1 MRRKGVG
8 VEMIQEEAKTK
19 KQSSWGVR
27 RILGIVIAIFCIAG
41 IAYTVVSR
49 GENIYQEILK
59 QKEEDNTQIDYNE
72 YLNLFLMSGY
82 KIYVPIEIERQ
93 GEELFPEEIYF
104 NWETGMQDIKLE
116 EIDISNEATTE
127 QQSVI
132 EDEFVDEDTYD
143 DRYNNDENELY
154 NINVDEMKLDYSDR
168 YDIDYSDLYESL
180 DLGEHLITTNAISYL
195 MQDNQ
200 TGYQVS
206 SDAGAAFTKAVQEGI
221 ISQKLKDQYPVI
233 LFIQYDNKGN
243 PSVLD
248 YYGVKKAQVQTALS
262 ANKMSNLYPQ
272 EKTEEMKDVTFL
284 LAIHED
290 GIEKLSRYYGYYDTE
305 NYEFAYERFIFVAF
319 FAAKAVI
326 LLAVLLMVFR
336 LIGVDDELITRIPVE
351 FTGTAT
357 VLLVLGYIL
366 MSNMTYYLFTA
377 DIIEVIQ
384 EVGNAIAMDL
394 LPVGDKLGFLLIY
407 VAWFLYLGCI
417 LIFSVAWLQI
427 IRKGPV
433 RYLKENSITI
443 SILRWMVRTIKRGYQ
458 KITNFDF
465 DDQVNRVVLKLVAI
479 NAVII
484 AIMCS
489 IWFFGW
495 GVLFFYS
502 VILFFL
508 LRNYLRNAQVYYQ
521 KILSATKEMA
531 KGNLNVE
538 ISEPLGIFEPLKQ
551 ELLQVKEGF
560 SRAVEEEVKSQNMR
574 NELITNVSHDLK
586 TPLTAIITYVELLKD
601 ESISEEQ
608 RREYITT
615 LDRKSQ
621 RLKHLIEDLFEVS
634 KLNSNNVQLQVVD
647 VDLVALLKQVQFEY
661 EEKFEEQSI
670 ELISKLPQE
679 KVMVTLD
686 SQKTYRIFENLFGNI
701 IKYTMPNTRA
711 YVEINK
717 EESQVTISL
726 KNISQHVIEMEGEL
740 LTERFV
746 RGDQAR
752 NTEGSGLGLAIV
764 KSLVEKQGGT
774 IQIIVDGDLFKTII
788 QFPNHLF
795 AQTNQ
800 EEVKKVNYGPDVEQ
814 QSWMTTSDSMK
825 EEQSRMTA
833 SPSKEEE
840 DSQEDKTEGAVYLG
854 AENEE
859 VISEEKSALEVDE
872 SNEKSNRDEE
882 I

>member
-1 MRRKGVG
+1 MG
-8 VEMIQEEAKTK
+8 VEMIQEDVKTK

-27 RILGIVIAIFCIAG
+27 RILGIMIAILCIAG
-41 IAYTVVSR
+41 IAHTVVSR
-49 GENIYQEILK
+49 GENIYQDILK
-59 QKEEDNTQIDYNE
+59 EKEEEKSQSDYNE

-82 KIYVPIEIERQ
+82 KIYIPIETKRQ
-93 GEELFPEEIYF
+93 GETLFPEQIYF
-104 NWETGMQDIKLE
+104 NWETGMQETTVGEIDTSQDIK
-116 EIDISNEATTE
+116 TE
-127 QQSVI
+127 QGSST
-132 EDEFVDEDTYD
+132 EDELTYESPYEQGSYNAEDILYSID
-143 DRYNNDENELY
+143 VVELY
-154 NINVDEMKLDYSDR
+154 QEELDQYR
-168 YDIDYSDLYESL
+168 YDISDLYDRLNLS
-180 DLGEHLITTNAISYL
+180 DHLIGSNAISYL

-200 TGYQVS
+200 SGYQVS
-206 SDAGAAFTKAVQEGI
+206 SDAGAAFANVVQKGT
-221 ISQKLKDQYPVI
+221 ISQKLKEQYPVV
-233 LFIQYDNKGN
+233 LLIQYDNKGTT
-243 PSVLD
+243 SVLD
-248 YYGVKKAQVQTALS
+248 CYGVNKTQVEKVLS
-262 ANKMSNLYPQ
+262 GIQMSSLYPNVN
-272 EKTEEMKDVTFL
+272 TEEIKDVTFL

-290 GIEKLSRYYGYYDTE
+290 GVEKLSRYYGYYDTE
-305 NYEFAYERFIFVAF
+305 NGEFVYERFIFVALL
-319 FAAKAVI
+319 AATAVI
-326 LLAVLLMVFR
+326 LLAALLMVFR
-336 LIGVDDELITRIPVE
+336 LVGVDDELITRIPVE

-357 VLLVLGYIL
+357 VLLILGYIL

-384 EVGNAIAMDL
+384 EVGKAIAMNL
-394 LPVGDKLGFLLIY
+394 LPVGDKIGFLLIY

-417 LIFSVAWLQI
+417 FIFSVAWLQI

-433 RYLKENSITI
+433 RYLKENSIII
-443 SILRWMVRTIKRGYQ
+443 SILRWGVRTIKRGYQ
-458 KITNFDF
+458 HITDFDF
-465 DDQVNRVVLKLVAI
+465 DDRVNRVVLKLVGI
-479 NAVII
+479 NAIII

-508 LRNYLRNAQVYYQ
+508 LRNYLRTAQTDYQ
-521 KILSATKEMA
+521 KILSVTKEMA
-531 KGNLNVE
+531 RGNLNVE
-538 ISEPLGIFEPLKQ
+538 ITESLGIFEPLKQ

-560 SRAVEEEVKSQNMR
+560 SHAVEEEVKSQNMR

-601 ESISEEQ
+601 ESISVEQ

-634 KLNSNNVQLQVVD
+634 KLNSNNVQLQVVE

-661 EEKFEEQSI
+661 EEKFQEQSI

-679 KVMVTLD
+679 KVMVKLD

-701 IKYTMPNTRA
+701 IKYAMPNTRA

-746 RGDQAR
+746 RGDQSR

-788 QFPNHLF
+788 QFPNTIF
-795 AQTNQ
+795 AQTKQ
-800 EEVKKVNYGPDVEQ
+800 AVSKEEMNGSDVEQ
-814 QSWMTTSDSMK
+814 QSWMTASDSVEE
-825 EEQSRMTA
+825 EEQSWMAA
-833 SPSKEEE
+833 SDSKDEE
-840 DSQEDKTEGAVYLG
+840 DSQEDNTKGEMYLG
-854 AENEE
+854 AETEG
-859 VISEEKSALEVDE
+859 VVSEEKSALEEEVG
-872 SNEKSNRDEE
+872 NEKSNRDEE